1 METADTYISIIS
13 TKKRSV
19 LHYLNFIFTYFLSV
33 VLLFAGLSKIINP
46 SPLIDNLSAVF
57 GFLPETVIISIVS
70 LLPIA
75 EVGLGL
81 LLIFSLYYGKI
92 KDKRK
97 TILLITTLMFGLF
110 WAFSIYGYILGMKND
125 CGCFGN
131 SIKTNFD
138 WLMIIRNTVFTVLS
152 FRVLLTSKS
161 TSIIQEVNC

>member
-70 LLPIA
+70 LLPTA

-131 SIKTNFD
+131 LINTYTNGIMVTRNSVLFSIST
-138 WLMIIRNTVFTVLS
+138 MLS
-152 FRVLLTSKS
+152 LIFL
-161 TSIIQEVNC
+161 NNN